1 MIAENSYAGEESD
14 GCGDGVPEDSE
25 QYDSSEESVW
35 LQTPLLDRHVMR
47 HSNYITG
54 SRSGTSLILCT
65 GSVPALTVAGFRQE
79 VSGYTRRIL
88 LCKAHGI
95 SYAGGKAMHI
105 RNMLDHYCEFHQW
118 GDKELDAVV
127 DLFSPHDF
135 Y

>member
-95 SYAGGKAMHI
+95 SYAGGKAMQI
-105 RNMLDHYCEFHQW
+105 RNMLDHIVNFIN
-118 GDKELDAVV
+118 GVTK
-127 DLFSPHDF
+127 S
-135 Y
+135 